1 MGKPLRILYGVT
13 GEGMGHATRS
23 KVVITE
29 LIKRHQVKIV
39 VSGRAH
45 AFLKKAFPDVV
56 EIEGLHMIYAD
67 NTVDRDATL
76 FSNLSLAPALVMEN
90 VKAYFE
96 HVREFGADVV
106 ISDFDSFAYLYGKAH
121 GIPVLS
127 VDNMQIINRCKHDKS
142 LLEGFRAD
150 FRVAKSI
157 VKMKLPGCYHYL
169 ITSFFFPPTRKTR
182 TSLYPPILRPAILE
196 AERTRGDH
204 VVVYQTS
211 SNNTEL
217 LGVLKTIDD
226 VEFRVYGF
234 NRDEKDG
241 NLTMRP
247 FSEDGFISDLASA
260 RAVIAG
266 GGYSLMGEAVYLHK
280 PMLSVPLSGQ
290 FEQILNARYLGHLG
304 YGAMAQKIRQ
314 RQAPVGGRTP
324 RDRGRRRRVIGDAVP
339 NLRTPGNHFHLPAAQ
354 PAGDLAHRPPCIR

>member
-1 MGKPLRILYGVT
+1 MSRSLRILYGVT

-29 LIKRHQVKIV
+29 LAKRHQVKIV

-67 NTVDRDATL
+67 NAVDRDATF

-90 VKAYFE
+90 VSAYFE
-96 HVREFGADVV
+96 HVRDFQADVV

-127 VDNMQIINRCKHDKS
+127 VDNMQIINRCKHDKAVI
-142 LLEGFRAD
+142 EGFKGD
-150 FRVAKSI
+150 FRVAKTI

-169 ITSFFFPPTRKTR
+169 VTSFFFPPVRKTR
-182 TSLYPPILRPAILE
+182 TSLYPPILRPSILE
-196 AERTRGDH
+196 AKRSRGDH

-211 SNNTEL
+211 SSYGEL
-217 LGVLKTIDD
+217 LAVLKTLPD
-226 VEFRVYGF
+226 VEFRVYGLG
-234 NRDEKDG
+234 REEKDG
-241 NLTMRP
+241 NLTIRP
-247 FSEDGFISDLASA
+247 FSEDGFIGDLASA

-280 PMLSVPLSGQ
+280 PMLSVPLARQ
-290 FEQILNARYLGHLG
+290 FEQVLNARYLEHLG
-304 YGAMAQKIRQ
+304 YGQMAERIERDTV
-314 RQAPVGGRTP
+314 VGFLEKTGQFEAKLASYQQEGNTKLLS
-324 RDRGRRRRVIGDAVP
+324 AVER
-339 NLRTPGNHFHLPAAQ
+339 LAIEAATV
-354 PAGDLAHRPPCIR
+354 G